1 VRGPSPDGGIIV
13 LRRPPVLLD
22 ERDSGQRAKGDALR
36 TPDDEL
42 GGDPPCW
49 AHLFEDDLAQAGDPG
64 PEHGPRAAPAG
75 GGTVD
80 LAVLA
85 RSAAHGPVWTTR
97 GDELDVNLLVFEAD
111 HGVAE
116 HINDQVDVLLVGIAG
131 RGIVT
136 IDGLPHA
143 FAAGRAVLIPKGA
156 RRGTRAVEGRFAYL
170 TCHRRRSG
178 LMPVL
183 ENRTGA

>member
-1 VRGPSPDGGIIV
+1 MDK
-13 LRRPPVLLD
+13 
-22 ERDSGQRAKGDALR
+22 AH
-36 TPDDEL
+36 TPDDDC
-42 GGDPPCW
+42 GGDSPCW
-49 AHLFEDDLAQAGDPG
+49 MHLFEDELGLGESEA
-64 PEHGPRAAPAG
+64 
-75 GGTVD
+75 TTVVD
-80 LAVLA
+80 LATIA
-85 RSAAHGPVWTTR
+85 SAGGHGPVWTTR
-97 GDELDVNLLVFEAD
+97 SDDLDVNLLVFEAD
-111 HGVAE
+111 DGVAE
-116 HINDQVDVLLVGIAG
+116 HVNDQVDVLLVGIAG